1 MTNNLSTLAYQV
13 KPKESV
19 GKITFQEYDNLNVGQ
34 TLALLCLGRCLCA
47 NFKHKGDNLRMH
59 EKKADNFIS
68 THFVFVDCDGA
79 DISATQFCEN
89 IKEEYKPSC
98 YYSSYSDDIN
108 GTRRFHLLWFF
119 NEELN
124 YIQAQTTGKF
134 LNSVCVKAAE
144 GKNVAI
150 DTCNNPCQM
159 LFGAFMPNE
168 KGNTNK
174 LYTYNDIISSDEFQ
188 EFDMNDI
195 EEKEKEQ
202 KHAHKAKKTAKQKEN
217 VPYIDYNMIKSFL
230 DDSDAVFFEKYRESY
245 YRGWVN
251 YRYEKPDDWL
261 LSPESKI
268 AYQYTDENYFAL
280 PYRIHNGHF
289 SETSSESIKNWF
301 MRELA
306 ISMLINQGAD
316 INRVAFRLLLKVR
329 EQNVKSEGLLD
340 KHTIVG
346 AMESAA
352 TMTTE
357 EIEKNYADRLS
368 FLRKVSKLKS
378 GIIIRKNKANRLVG
392 YSTLLKQ
399 IKTEILCSVVD
410 CSSVSAK
417 QAHKIVKEKF
427 PRLDISLTW
436 VQNFY
441 SEMKFAQEKQMT
453 KVGLQLKA
461 IRDLI
466 EKYGLKSENNE
477 NGLNQLQLLS
487 MLEKQGM
494 KITRTTL
501 QRRLKELQN

>member
-1 MTNNLSTLAYQV
+1 MRINLSTVTYQV
-13 KPKESV
+13 KPKEAV
-19 GKITFQEYDNLNVGQ
+19 GKITFQEHDNLNVGQ
-34 TLALLCLGRCLCA
+34 TLALLCMGRCLCA
-47 NFKHKGDNLRMH
+47 NYKHKGDNLRMH

-79 DISATQFCEN
+79 DIGATEFTSL
-89 IKEEYKPSC
+89 IHEEYKPTC
-98 YYSSYSDDIN
+98 YYSSYSDDKN
-108 GTRRFHLLWFF
+108 GARRFHLLWFF
-119 NEELN
+119 DEPLN

-174 LYTYNDIISSDEFQ
+174 LYTYNEIISSDEFQ
-188 EFDMNDI
+188 EFDMNES
-195 EEKEKEQ
+195 EEKEV
-202 KHAHKAKKTAKQKEN
+202 KHAHKAKKTAKNREN
-217 VPYIDYNMIKSFL
+217 VPFIDFNMIKSFL
-230 DDSDAVFFEKYRESY
+230 GDSDAVFFEKYQNTY
-245 YRGWVN
+245 FKGWVN

-289 SETSSESIKNWF
+289 SESSSESIKNWF

-316 INRVAFRLLLKVR
+316 INRVAYRLLLKIR

-340 KHTIVG
+340 QHTIVS

-352 TMTTE
+352 TMTTQ
-357 EIEKNYADRLS
+357 EIEENYADRLS

-378 GIIIRKNKANRLVG
+378 GIIIRKNKANRDFG
-392 YSTLLKQ
+392 YNTLLSLLK
-399 IKTEILCSVVD
+399 KELVLSVV
-410 CSSVSAK
+410 SGMETPKEAFQIVS
-417 QAHKIVKEKF
+417 EKF
-427 PRLDISLTW
+427 PRLNFTLKW
-436 VQNFY
+436 VQTFFTEMSFC
-441 SEMKFAQEKQMT
+441 SEKKMT
-453 KVGLQLKA
+453 EVGLQLKA

-466 EKYGLKSENNE
+466 EKYGKLSIRKMLSLLESE
-477 NGLNQLQLLS
+477 
-487 MLEKQGM
+487 KGM
-494 KITRTTL
+494 KISQGTL
-501 QRRLKELQN
+501 QNRLKELQN